1 MTTTLLIDNL
11 CAYSLQVLAIVATAA
26 IFLTLARSL
35 TPRARLAVWQVVLA
49 LCLLLPMMQSWQPAN
64 PAGPAMISVGLG
76 PVAVV
81 QEDQPA
87 GLSFDWRAAVLFLL
101 APGAACRLVWLGVGL
116 YRLRR
121 YRRQAEPVHPTASIS
136 ELEKHIGT
144 SASFYS
150 TGAIHSPVTFGVV
163 RPVVLLPLR
172 FDELATDVQRAVIC
186 HELLHVQRRD
196 WLFTLAEETV
206 RVLLWFHPAIWWVLS
221 QVQLTREQVV
231 DREVLDW
238 TQSSE
243 PYMEALMTI
252 SGADVHLDLTPAPLF
267 LRRRHLNLRV
277 ESLLQETNMSKQ
289 GIAVCLVFLAAAVT
303 GATWVATAAFPLSAA
318 AAPQEAVTRPTVGI
332 DEGEPLLHRSAPRYP
347 KDARDN
353 RIEGP
358 VALEVAIGENGN
370 VYDAHVISGPAGL
383 RAVALQAVLQW
394 HYSDDVPRP
403 SKRLVT
409 LNFLLPA
416 ERGPRPHSKTDDEV
430 FGTVESISVGG
441 LSEASRE
448 ALLADLPLNVGDTLS
463 RSRFSVVRAYVDR
476 FDQHLGLAFRAAP
489 GDDGQKKLSMH
500 LSLPRGQMAHGEPM
514 TPRQIRVVG
523 AVAELARRVPPPKYP
538 PLARQAGI
546 QGTVVLW
553 ATITETGTVEK
564 LDVESGHPLLVPAA
578 LEAVKQWEYKI
589 TKLNGEPVTVKTR
602 VDIIFRLSR

>member
-35 TPRARLAVWQVVLA
+35 TPRARLAVWQAVLA
-49 LCLLLPMMQSWQPAN
+49 LCLLLPLMQSWQPVN
-64 PAGPAMISVGLG
+64 PAGSAMVFAQVG

-81 QEDQPA
+81 EDDQPV
-87 GLSFDWRAAVLFLL
+87 GLSFDWRGAVLVLL
-101 APGAACRLVWLGVGL
+101 ALGAVGRFLWLGVGL

-121 YRRQAEPVHPTASIS
+121 YRLQAEPMDPTASIS
-136 ELEKHIGT
+136 ELERHVGA
-144 SASFYS
+144 SAGFYS
-150 TGAIHSPVTFGVV
+150 TGAIRSPVTFGFV
-163 RPVVLLPLR
+163 RPVVLLPIR
-172 FDELATDVQRAVIC
+172 FDELDTDVQRAVIC

-196 WLFTLAEETV
+196 WLFTLAEETI
-206 RVLLWFHPAIWWVLS
+206 RALLWFHPAIWWVLS
-221 QVQLTREQVV
+221 QIQLTREQVV
-231 DREVLDW
+231 DREVLAW

-243 PYMEALMTI
+243 PYVEALMTI
-252 SGADVHLDLTPAPLF
+252 SGTDVQLDPTPAPLF

-277 ESLLQETNMSKQ
+277 ESLLQEATISKQ
-289 GIAVCLVFLAAAVT
+289 GIAVCVVLLAAAVT
-303 GATWVATAAFPLSAA
+303 GATCVATTAFPLSAA
-318 AAPQEAVTRPTVGI
+318 AVPQEAVTRPTVGI
-332 DEGEPLLHRSAPRYP
+332 DEGEPLRHRSTARYP
-347 KDARDN
+347 NDARDK

-370 VYDAHVISGPAGL
+370 VYDAHVISGPAEL
-383 RAVALQAVLQW
+383 RAAALQAVLQW
-394 HYSDDVPRP
+394 HYSEDVPRA

-409 LNFLLPA
+409 LNFRLPP
-416 ERGPRPHSKTDDEV
+416 ERGPRPRPMTDDEV
-430 FGTVESISVGG
+430 LGTVESITVSG

-448 ALLADLPLNVGDTLS
+448 ALLADLPLEVGDTLS
-463 RSRFSVVRAYVDR
+463 RSLFSVVRAHVDR
-476 FDQHLGLAFRAAP
+476 FDQHLGLAFRAVP
-489 GDDGQKKLSMH
+489 GGDRQTKLSMH
-500 LSLPRGQMAHGEPM
+500 VSLPRGQMAHGEPM

-523 AVAELARRVPPPKYP
+523 AVAELARRVPPQYP

-564 LDVESGHPLLVPAA
+564 LEVESGHPLLVPAA

-589 TKLNGEPVTVKTR
+589 TKLNGAAVTVKTQ